1 MFGIGMPELLI
12 ILVIIL
18 IIFGAGKLP
27 EIGSALGRGIK
38 NFKKATRE
46 PNEIDVTPSCREED
60 RREEALNTRQDIDP
74 LTCTSYVAATD
85 GRGTAADGR
94 SAAPVRRGRHPPAEV
109 RCRRDAAAGAP
120 PAMHRLPSGPSYR
133 ASACWKR

>member
-1 MFGIGMPELLI
+1 MFGIGMPELLV

-46 PNEIDVTPSCREED
+46 PNEIDVTPKNEKPDEEKK
-60 RREEALNTRQDIDP
+60 Q
-74 LTCTSYVAATD
+74 
-85 GRGTAADGR
+85 
-94 SAAPVRRGRHPPAEV
+94 
-109 RCRRDAAAGAP
+109 
-120 PAMHRLPSGPSYR
+120 
-133 ASACWKR
+133 